1 MDLLVFFNYIVDLLS
16 NFFNNIF
23 MNDVLTFDG
32 IPISLGSIF
41 IGITVIGIIIR
52 LIFGAYSSNVN
63 SGSISHSISK
73 KGD

>member
-1 MDLLVFFNYIVDLLS
+1 MDLLTFFNYLVDLLS
-16 NFFNNIF
+16 SFFHNVF
-23 MNDVLTFDG
+23 MKEVLTFDG

-63 SGSISHSISK
+63 SGSISHSISN